1 MVESKLGIASLDKQ
15 HEALGGMLG
24 AFQLAIAARRQ
35 QHEIRAIIDTA
46 LAASRAHFQFEEALM
61 EKSGYAGTS
70 EHRFEHERM
79 MLTVATLTHD
89 ALEGRYSQDVID
101 ENLEL
106 LRGLFVAHIARDDRA
121 LAEHLAAREAKT
133 DSAPL
138 G

>member
-1 MVESKLGIASLDKQ
+1 MVESKLGVASLDEQ

-46 LAASRAHFQFEEALM
+46 LAASHAHFQFEEAVM

-70 EHRFEHERM
+70 EHRFQHERM
-79 MLTVATLTHD
+79 MLSVATLTQD
-89 ALEGRYSQDVID
+89 ALEGRYSPDVIN

-121 LAEHLAAREAKT
+121 LADHLAAQGAEP
-133 DSAPL
+133 DSALL

>member
-1 MVESKLGIASLDKQ
+1 MESTLGIASLDEQ

-70 EHRFEHERM
+70 EHRFEHERI
-79 MLTVATLTHD
+79 MLSVATLTKD
-89 ALEGRYSQDVID
+89 ALEGRYSLDVIN
-101 ENLEL
+101 ENLEI
-106 LRGLFVAHIARDDRA
+106 LRGLFVAHIARDDHA
-121 LAEHLAAREAKT
+121 LADHLAARGAKP
-133 DSAPL
+133 DSTPL